1 MEDTEGKLLSKKG
14 LLDLGFSMLQNKLV
28 RQEMSLGAILVSQN
42 SRGQL
47 HSLAGLKAISAG
59 KNLHLVCKPDQK
71 LMAGKGGSWALVGKH
86 KLLVLLNEQD
96 VP

>member
-14 LLDLGFSMLQNKLV
+14 LPDLESSMLHNKLV
-28 RQEMSLGAILVSQN
+28 RQEISLGARLASQN

-59 KNLHLVCKPDQK
+59 KNLHLVCKADQK
-71 LMAGKGGSWALVGKH
+71 LMAGKGGS
-86 KLLVLLNEQD
+86 
-96 VP
+96 